1 MKRIPK
7 LNKKKKKHD
16 RTKITL
22 NMHSLG
28 QILPETRLIPS
39 NGNSQSQNFKPSETT
54 FMRAIPMKKLAE
66 VKNKY
71 LKI

>member
-22 NMHSLG
+22 NMQSLG

-39 NGNSQSQNFKPSETT
+39 NRNSQLQYFKPSETT